1 MSMMES
7 GGWFILAFAL
17 GTYVGIM
24 LLAALVVSAREPAQT
39 DAHHLSD
46 DPTLALIDA
55 EWFSDAPVAHPKPGR
70 TGREST

>member
-1 MSMMES
+1 MNMMES

-24 LLAALVVSAREPAQT
+24 LLAALVVSSREPQT

-46 DPTLALIDA
+46 DPALALIDA
-55 EWFSDAPVAHPKPGR
+55 EWFADAPVAHPNPGR
-70 TGREST
+70 AGREVT